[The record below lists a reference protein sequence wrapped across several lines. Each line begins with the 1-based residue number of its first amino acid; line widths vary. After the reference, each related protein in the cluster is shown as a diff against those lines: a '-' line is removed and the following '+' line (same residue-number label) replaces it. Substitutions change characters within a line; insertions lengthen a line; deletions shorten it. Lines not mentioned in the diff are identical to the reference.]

1 MIRGRSCGKEGEKIM
16 DKGAIIS
23 SIGIVGAMAM
33 VCCMDSGMFLPATIM
48 AIGFVAM
55 AFIGSL
61 ISDYDTSKQKGFVE
75 PDADDLDCEEIE
87 EEPEPMRPV
96 AISRIARNRA
106 EVFDTWMKHGTFDK

>member
-1 MIRGRSCGKEGEKIM
+1 M

-33 VCCMDSGMFLPATIM
+33 TCCMDSGMILPAIVM
-48 AIGFVAM
+48 AIGFIAM
-55 AFIGSL
+55 IFVGSL
-61 ISDYDTSKQKGFVE
+61 ISDYDASKQKGFVE
-75 PDADDLDCEEIE
+75 PDADDFDCEEIE
-87 EEPEPMRPV
+87 DEPEPMRPV